1 MNLNISLGLASRC
14 LFLSFSRYP
23 DIFFNIEF
31 ESTCGLVV
39 WHVAQTLVCAH
50 LLHMKISLCV
60 VLSGV
65 ANYLL
70 YYILVRV

>member
-1 MNLNISLGLASRC
+1 MNLNISLALSRGVA
-14 LFLSFSRYP
+14 LDP

>member
-1 MNLNISLGLASRC
+1 MNLNISLALFGLSRA
-14 LFLSFSRYP
+14 LLSGFS
-23 DIFFNIEF
+23 FHNIEF

-39 WHVAQTLVCAH
+39 WHVAQTLWCCAH
-50 LLHMKISLCV
+50 LLHMKISLSV
-60 VLSGV
+60 VLSGL